1 MKLFSVILISLIFL
15 SSCANENNQT
25 FEANLLVKPQFE
37 FNNKFISCNLNKDFT
52 LINLESFLSNF
63 IKDQSFNNN
72 YDISILFPLSE
83 KVIKFIINYRNY
95 YDENSYNIFLDKL
108 SNKGI
113 DEIASCNFDDAMFQG
128 YSLSILDTF
137 DQPSPYTVEIL
148 RCNYNQGYNYGI
160 FRVALDRF
168 ISEVNALDILYEA
181 EYLQNEED
189 NSSFIWINKFYSQDF
204 SNDISSKWFVGSYA
218 AEIKKEFSENANCID
233 AKIFNAYKISKL

>member
-83 KVIKFIINYRNY
+83 KVTKFIINYRNY

-128 YSLSILDTF
+128 YSLSILDTY

>member
-1 MKLFSVILISLIFL
+1 MKLFSVILILLIFL
-15 SSCANENNQT
+15 SSCISENDQM
-25 FEANLLVKPQFE
+25 FEANLLVKPKFE

-63 IKDQSFNNN
+63 IKDQSLNNN

-83 KVIKFIINYRNY
+83 KVTKFIINYRNY

-113 DEIASCNFDDAMFQG
+113 DEIASCNFDDAMHNG
-128 YSLSILDTF
+128 YSLSMLETS
-137 DQPSPYTVEIL
+137 DQQSSYTVEIL
-148 RCNYNQGYNYGI
+148 RCNYNQGYNYGT

-168 ISEVNALDILYEA
+168 VSEVNALDIQYEA

-189 NSSFIWINKFYSQDF
+189 ISSFIWINKFYNQDF

>member
-1 MKLFSVILISLIFL
+1 MKLFSAILISLIFL
-15 SSCANENNQT
+15 SSCINENDQT
-25 FEANLLVKPQFE
+25 FEANLLVKPKFE

-63 IKDQSFNNN
+63 IKDQSLNNN

-83 KVIKFIINYRNY
+83 KVTKFIFNFRNY
-95 YDENSYNIFLDKL
+95 YDDNSYNIFLDKL

-113 DEIASCNFDDAMFQG
+113 DEIASCNFDDAMHNG
-128 YSLSILDTF
+128 YSLSMLETS
-137 DQPSPYTVEIL
+137 DQQSSYTVEIL
-148 RCNYNQGYNYGI
+148 RCNYNQGYNYGT

-168 ISEVNALDILYEA
+168 VSEVNALDIQYEA

-189 NSSFIWINKFYSQDF
+189 ISSFIWINKFYNQDF

-233 AKIFNAYKISKL
+233 ANIFNAYTISKL

>member
-1 MKLFSVILISLIFL
+1 MKLFSAILISLIFL

-128 YSLSILDTF
+128 YSLSILDTY

>member
-1 MKLFSVILISLIFL
+1 MKLFSAILISLIFL

-83 KVIKFIINYRNY
+83 KVTKFIINYRNY

-128 YSLSILDTF
+128 YSLSILDTY

>member
-1 MKLFSVILISLIFL
+1 MKLFSAILISLIFL

-83 KVIKFIINYRNY
+83 KVTKFIINYRNY

-128 YSLSILDTF
+128 YSLSILDTY

-181 EYLQNEED
+181 EYLQNDED

>member
-1 MKLFSVILISLIFL
+1 MKLFSAILISLIFL
-15 SSCANENNQT
+15 SSCINENDQT
-25 FEANLLVKPQFE
+25 FEANLLVKPKFE

-63 IKDQSFNNN
+63 IKDQSLNNN

-83 KVIKFIINYRNY
+83 KVTKFIINYRNY

-113 DEIASCNFDDAMFQG
+113 DEIASCNFDDAMHNG
-128 YSLSILDTF
+128 YSLSMLETS
-137 DQPSPYTVEIL
+137 DQQSSYTVEIL
-148 RCNYNQGYNYGI
+148 RCNYNQGYNYGT

-168 ISEVNALDILYEA
+168 ISEVNALDIQYEA

-189 NSSFIWINKFYSQDF
+189 ISSFIWINKFYNQDF

>member
-1 MKLFSVILISLIFL
+1 MKLFSAILISLIFL

-128 YSLSILDTF
+128 YSLSILDTY

-168 ISEVNALDILYEA
+168 ISEVNALDIFYEA

>member
-15 SSCANENNQT
+15 SSCDNENNQT

-83 KVIKFIINYRNY
+83 KVTKFIINYRNY

-128 YSLSILDTF
+128 YSLSILDTY

>member
-15 SSCANENNQT
+15 SSCDNENNQT

-83 KVIKFIINYRNY
+83 KVTKFIINYRNY

-128 YSLSILDTF
+128 YSLSILDTY

-168 ISEVNALDILYEA
+168 ISEVNALDIFYEA